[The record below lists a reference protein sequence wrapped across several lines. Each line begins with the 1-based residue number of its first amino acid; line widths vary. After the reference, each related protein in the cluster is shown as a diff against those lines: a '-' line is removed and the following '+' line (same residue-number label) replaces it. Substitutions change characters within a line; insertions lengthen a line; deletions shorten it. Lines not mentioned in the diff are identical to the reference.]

1 MYLKDRLN
9 NGIRVVMEE
18 VPYVNS
24 ISIGVFINTGSI
36 NETNVING
44 ISHFTE
50 HMLFK
55 GTKNRTGKEIA
66 EFIDNIGGEL
76 NAFTETEYTCYY
88 VRTLDKH
95 LIQAVDILSD
105 LINNPIF
112 QDDDI
117 ENEKKVISE
126 EIKMYMDSPEDL
138 VYDMLNECMF
148 RGTSLSLPILGT
160 LERVRS
166 FNRDIILDYYNRF
179 YVPENMVISICG
191 NFDSKEVINILNDY
205 FCRNDSVEI
214 DSEYASVNTKEYPIV
229 KQNITFKYK
238 DIEQLNFCLGMEG
251 IKRGHRDL
259 YPMIIVNNILGGCI
273 SSKLFQKI
281 REERG
286 LVYSIYSHLDTY
298 KNSGVFS
305 IYAALSVERL
315 IKVVKLIRDE
325 INSLKTNL
333 ITKDELIKAKEQ
345 IKSGYILG
353 LEDTFSRMVN
363 LGESELLLGRI
374 VSPEE
379 ILNRIDSIQM
389 DDIER
394 VVMKIFDKDKYNIA
408 YVGKV
413 KDHEKVNE
421 CLKNILFD

>member
-1 MYLKDRLN
+1 LKNTLN

-24 ISIGVFINTGSI
+24 VSIGIFVKTGSI
-36 NETNVING
+36 NENRMING

-76 NAFTETEYTCYY
+76 NAFTETEFTCFY

-95 LIQAVDILSD
+95 LIKAIDILSD
-105 LINNPIF
+105 LISNPIF
-112 QDDDI
+112 QYDDI

-138 VYDMLNECMF
+138 VYDMLNEAMF
-148 RGTSLSLPILGT
+148 KGTSLSLPILGT
-160 LERVRS
+160 LETVRS
-166 FNRDIILDYYNRF
+166 FNRAIILDYFNKF
-179 YVPENMVISICG
+179 YIPENMVISVCG
-191 NFDSKEVINILNDY
+191 NFDSKEVLNILNEH
-205 FCRNDSVEI
+205 FCKIPHIQINNKCESNIEKHPTI
-214 DSEYASVNTKEYPIV
+214 
-229 KQNITFKYK
+229 KQKISWKYK

-251 IKRGHRDL
+251 VKRGDEDL
-259 YPMIIVNNILGGCI
+259 YPLVIVNNVLGGCI

-281 REERG
+281 REEKG

-298 KNSGVFS
+298 KNTGVFS
-305 IYAALSVERL
+305 IYAALSVEQLIKVARL
-315 IKVVKLIRDE
+315 IKEE
-325 INSLKTNL
+325 INSLRINL
-333 ITKDELIKAKEQ
+333 ITKDELIKTKEQ
-345 IKSGYILG
+345 IKSSYILG

-363 LGESELLLGRI
+363 LGESELLLNRI
-374 VSPEE
+374 FSPEE
-379 ILNRIDSIQM
+379 ILNRIDNIGM

-394 VVMKIFDKDKYNIA
+394 VVSRVFDNDKYNVA

-413 KDHEKVNE
+413 KNHESINE
-421 CLKNILFD
+421 QLKNILFY